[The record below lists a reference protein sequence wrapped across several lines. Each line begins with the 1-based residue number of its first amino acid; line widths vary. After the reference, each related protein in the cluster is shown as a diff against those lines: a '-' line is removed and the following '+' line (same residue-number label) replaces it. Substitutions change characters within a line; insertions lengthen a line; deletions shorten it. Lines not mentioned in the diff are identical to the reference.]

1 MVDKLPAG
9 KRLNVPFKSDVKHK
23 KYSVYVK
30 DGDRIKK
37 INFGQ
42 VGYKDFRSGTASAQD
57 RKAYLARATKIKNK
71 KGELTH
77 KDKTTAN
84 YWAVKYL
91 WKG

>member
-9 KRLNVPFKSDVKHK
+9 ERLNAPFKPGVKHK
-23 KYSVYVK
+23 KHSAYVK
-30 DGDRIKK
+30 DGNRIKK

-42 VGYKDFRSGTASAQD
+42 VGYKGFRSGTASAQG